1 VNNEFKETIPMKRI
15 LIVVPIMAF
24 ALFFVSAN
32 AMSLARS
39 SDSQISESIKQNF
52 KVDEKLSGAD
62 IDVHVNNG
70 VVTLKGKV
78 IGTAEANR
86 AVAMAKGVPG
96 VVRVDSKLEI
106 DRTITNSDVEDT
118 LDNKDK
124 AIKEQNEKNE
134 PKRSLGTVID
144 DATIT
149 AGINLKFAKDD
160 LVRAYKIDVDTKDG
174 MVTLTGTVKSE
185 AEAKRA
191 ISLAESEEGV
201 KHVSSVL
208 QVKPD

>member
-1 VNNEFKETIPMKRI
+1 MKRI
-15 LIVVPIMAF
+15 MILIPIFMAF

-32 AMSLARS
+32 AMGLTGS
-39 SDSQISESIKQNF
+39 SDDKISESIKQNF
-52 KVDEKLSGAD
+52 KADEKLSGAD
-62 IDVHVNNG
+62 IDVHVDHG
-70 VVTLKGKV
+70 VVTLKGAV

-86 AVAMAKGVPG
+86 AVAIARSVPG
-96 VVRVDSKLEI
+96 VVRVDSRLEI
-106 DRTITNSDVEDT
+106 DRTITNKDVKDT
-118 LDNKDK
+118 LENKEK
-124 AIKEQNEKNE
+124 AAKEVNEKNQ
-134 PKRSLGTVID
+134 PKRTLGTVID

-149 AGINLKFAKDD
+149 AAVKLKFAKDD

-191 ISLAESEEGV
+191 IALAESEEGV
-201 KHVSSVL
+201 KRVSSVL

>member
-1 VNNEFKETIPMKRI
+1 MKRI
-15 LIVVPIMAF
+15 RILIPIFMAF
-24 ALFFVSAN
+24 ALVFSSAN
-32 AMSLARS
+32 AMGLPGS
-39 SDSQISESIKQNF
+39 SDDKIADSIKQNF
-52 KVDEKLSGAD
+52 KADEKLSGAD
-62 IDVHVNNG
+62 IDVHVDHG

-86 AVAMAKGVPG
+86 AVAIAQSVPG
-96 VVRVDSKLEI
+96 VVRVDSNVEI
-106 DRTITNSDVEDT
+106 DRTITNKDIEETVEH
-118 LDNKDK
+118 NEE
-124 AIKEQNEKNE
+124 AVKEQQEKNE

-149 AGINLKFAKDD
+149 AGVKLKFAKDD

-191 ISLAESEEGV
+191 IALAESEEGV
-201 KHVSSVL
+201 KRVSSVL

>member
-1 VNNEFKETIPMKRI
+1 MMRKII
-15 LIVVPIMAF
+15 LVPLFIAF
-24 ALFFVSAN
+24 ALFLISAN
-32 AMSLARS
+32 VMSLSGS
-39 SDSQISESIKQNF
+39 SDDKISESIKQNF
-52 KVDEKLSGAD
+52 RADEKLSGAD
-62 IDVHVNNG
+62 IDVHVNHG

-86 AVAMAKGVPG
+86 AVAIARTVAG

-106 DRTITNSDVEDT
+106 DRTITNKDVKDT
-118 LDNKDK
+118 LENKEE

-191 ISLAESEEGV
+191 ITLAESEEGV
-201 KHVSSVL
+201 KHVNSVL
-208 QVKPD
+208 QIKP

>member
-1 VNNEFKETIPMKRI
+1 MKRI
-15 LIVVPIMAF
+15 LILVSIIGF
-24 ALFFVSAN
+24 AVLFFSAN
-32 AMSLARS
+32 AMTLARS
-39 SDSQISESIKQNF
+39 SDSQISDSIKQNF

-62 IDVHVNNG
+62 IDVHVDNG

-78 IGTAEANR
+78 IGTAEADR
-86 AVAMAKGVPG
+86 AVSIAKSVSGVK
-96 VVRVDSKLEI
+96 RVDSNLEV
-106 DRTITNSDVEDT
+106 DRTITNKDVEDT
-118 LDNKDK
+118 LENKDK

-134 PKRSLGTVID
+134 TKRSIGTVID

-160 LVRAYKIDVDTKDG
+160 LVRAYKINVDTKDG
-174 MVTLTGTVKSE
+174 MVTLTGTVKNE

-191 ISLAESEEGV
+191 IALAESEEGV
-201 KHVSSVL
+201 KRVSSVL

>member
-1 VNNEFKETIPMKRI
+1 MKRNLI
-15 LIVVPIMAF
+15 LLPILAF
-24 ALFFVSAN
+24 ALLISVN
-32 AMSLARS
+32 AMSLPRS
-39 SDSQISESIKQNF
+39 SDSNISDSIKQNF
-52 KVDEKLSGAD
+52 QVDEKLSGAD
-62 IDVHVNNG
+62 IDVHVDNG

-78 IGTAEANR
+78 IGTAVANR
-86 AVAMAKGVPG
+86 AVAIAKAVPG

-106 DRTITNSDVEDT
+106 DRTITNKDIEDT
-118 LDNKDK
+118 LDNKEK
-124 AIKEQNEKNE
+124 ATKEQNDKNQ

-149 AGINLKFAKDD
+149 AGINVKFAKDD

-174 MVTLTGTVKSE
+174 MVTLTGTVKNE

-191 ISLAESEEGV
+191 IALAESEEGV

-208 QVKPD
+208 QIKPD

>member
-1 VNNEFKETIPMKRI
+1 MKRI
-15 LIVVPIMAF
+15 LILTPMIMAF
-24 ALFFVSAN
+24 AFFFLSAN
-32 AMSLARS
+32 VMALPGS
-39 SDSQISESIKQNF
+39 SDSKISEAIKQNF
-52 KVDEKLSGAD
+52 KADEKLSGAD
-62 IDVHVNNG
+62 IDVDVNKG
-70 VVTLKGKV
+70 VVTLNGKV

-86 AVAMAKGVPG
+86 AVSIATAVPG

-106 DRTITNSDVEDT
+106 DRTITNKDVKDT
-118 LDNKDK
+118 VENNEK
-124 AIKEQNEKNE
+124 AIKEQNEKKE

-191 ISLAESEEGV
+191 IQLAEAEEGV

-208 QVKPD
+208 QIKP

>member
-1 VNNEFKETIPMKRI
+1 MKRI
-15 LIVVPIMAF
+15 IILIPIFIAF
-24 ALFFVSAN
+24 ALFSISAN
-32 AMSLARS
+32 AMGLSGS
-39 SDSQISESIKQNF
+39 SDDKIADSIKQNL
-52 KVDEKLSGAD
+52 KADEKLSGAD
-62 IDVHVNNG
+62 IDVHVDNG

-86 AVAMAKGVPG
+86 AVAIAQSVPG
-96 VVRVDSKLEI
+96 VVRVDSKVEI
-106 DRTITNSDVEDT
+106 DRTITNKDIEETVEH
-118 LDNKDK
+118 NEE
-124 AIKEQNEKNE
+124 AVKEEREKNE

-149 AGINLKFAKDD
+149 AGVKLKFAKDD

-191 ISLAESEEGV
+191 IALAESEEGV
-201 KHVSSVL
+201 KRVSSVL

>member
-1 VNNEFKETIPMKRI
+1 MKRI
-15 LIVVPIMAF
+15 SILIPMIIAF
-24 ALFFVSAN
+24 ALFSISAN
-32 AMSLARS
+32 AISLPGS
-39 SDSQISESIKQNF
+39 SDSKISESIKQNF
-52 KVDEKLSGAD
+52 KADEKLSGAD
-62 IDVHVNNG
+62 IDVHVDNA

-78 IGTAEANR
+78 IGSAEADR
-86 AVAMAKGVPG
+86 AVSIARSVPG
-96 VVRVDSKLEI
+96 VVRVDSRLEI
-106 DRTITNSDVEDT
+106 DRTITNKDVKDT
-118 LDNKDK
+118 VENNEKLV
-124 AIKEQNEKNE
+124 KEQNEKNE

-149 AGINLKFAKDD
+149 AGINVKFAKDD

-191 ISLAESEEGV
+191 IALAESEEGV

-208 QVKPD
+208 QIKP

>member
-1 VNNEFKETIPMKRI
+1 MKRI
-15 LIVVPIMAF
+15 RILIPIFMAF
-24 ALFFVSAN
+24 ALVFSSAN
-32 AMSLARS
+32 AMGLPGS
-39 SDSQISESIKQNF
+39 SDDKIADAIKQNF
-52 KVDEKLSGAD
+52 KADEKLSGAD
-62 IDVHVNNG
+62 IDVHVDHG

-86 AVAMAKGVPG
+86 AVAIAQSVPG
-96 VVRVDSKLEI
+96 VVRVDSNVEI
-106 DRTITNSDVEDT
+106 DRTITNKDIEETVEH
-118 LDNKDK
+118 NEE
-124 AIKEQNEKNE
+124 AVKEQQEKNE

-149 AGINLKFAKDD
+149 AGVKLKFAKDD

-191 ISLAESEEGV
+191 IALAESEEGV
-201 KHVSSVL
+201 KRVSSVL

>member
-1 VNNEFKETIPMKRI
+1 MF
-15 LIVVPIMAF
+15 MAF
-24 ALFFVSAN
+24 ALFFVSVN
-32 AMSLARS
+32 AMSLAAN
-39 SDSQISESIKQNF
+39 SDDKIAESIKQNF
-52 KVDEKLSGAD
+52 KADEKLSGAD
-62 IDVHVNNG
+62 IDVHVDNG
-70 VVTLKGKV
+70 VVTLNGKV
-78 IGTAEANR
+78 IGTAESNR
-86 AVAMAKGVPG
+86 AVAIAQSVPG

-106 DRTITNSDVEDT
+106 DRTITNKDIEETVENGEEA
-118 LDNKDK
+118 L
-124 AIKEQNEKNE
+124 KEQHEKNE

-149 AGINLKFAKDD
+149 AGIKLKFAKDD
-160 LVRAYKIDVDTKDG
+160 LVRAYKIDIDTKDG

-201 KHVSSVL
+201 KRVSSVL

>member
-1 VNNEFKETIPMKRI
+1 MKRI
-15 LIVVPIMAF
+15 PILIPMMIVFAF
-24 ALFFVSAN
+24 FSISAN
-32 AMSLARS
+32 AMTLPGS
-39 SDSQISESIKQNF
+39 SDSKISESIKQNF
-52 KVDEKLSGAD
+52 KADEKLSGAD
-62 IDVHVNNG
+62 IDVDVDHG
-70 VVTLKGKV
+70 VVTLDGKV

-86 AVAMAKGVPG
+86 AVAIAQSVPG

-106 DRTITNSDVEDT
+106 DRTITNKDVKDT
-118 LDNKDK
+118 VENNEK
-124 AIKEQNEKNE
+124 AIKEQNEKKE

-191 ISLAESEEGV
+191 IQLAESEEGV

-208 QVKPD
+208 QIKP